1 MMSSPEERRAVTQID
16 ALERPLAALE
26 HQLAALGLALHRQD
40 MAAVDS
46 AAEGLHSALSNAV
59 DHFSRAA
66 RLGGAPLPLRQ
77 RLALASGQVAAQRE
91 ALARATASLDRAM
104 DVLLPRDSANSA
116 TSLYGALG
124 HADSALRAAH
134 PGGSLLA

>member
-1 MMSSPEERRAVTQID
+1 MMMSPEERQAVSQVD

-66 RLGGAPLPLRQ
+66 RLGGAPVQLRQ

-104 DVLLPRDSANSA
+104 DVLLPRDAVSSFYSPAGS
-116 TSLYGALG
+116 GERIG
-124 HADSALRAAH
+124 HS
-134 PGGSLLA
+134 GSLLA

>member
-46 AAEGLHSALSNAV
+46 AAEGLHSALANAV

-104 DVLLPRDSANSA
+104 DVLLPRDIANSA

>member
-1 MMSSPEERRAVTQID
+1 MMSSPEERRAVAQVD

-104 DVLLPRDSANSA
+104 DVLLPRDSTPSA

-124 HADSALRAAH
+124 QSGPSTRIAH

>member
-1 MMSSPEERRAVTQID
+1 MMMSPEERQAVSQVD

-46 AAEGLHSALSNAV
+46 AAVGLHSALSNAV

-66 RLGGAPLPLRQ
+66 RLGGAPVQLRQ
-77 RLALASGQVAAQRE
+77 RFALAGGQVAAQRE

-104 DVLLPRDSANSA
+104 EVLLPRDAVGSFYSPAGSGER
-116 TSLYGALG
+116 TG
-124 HADSALRAAH
+124 HS
-134 PGGSLLA
+134 GSLLA